1 MPRANG
7 RRNAKSWMY
16 LRRRILDRDDSRCCV
31 CGRGGSRFEIHHLV
45 GTRVDGRQDDSPEN
59 LQTQCRSCHIKT
71 HGERL
76 TRVKQPG
83 PDWGG
88 FLNGFMADLTP
99 TANCTK
105 AK

>member
-7 RRNAKSWMY
+7 RRNGNSWRL
-16 LRRRILDRDDSRCCV
+16 LRLRILARADYCCEV
-31 CGRGGSRFEIHHLV
+31 CGRGGARFEIHHIKPD
-45 GTRVDGRQDDSPEN
+45 RVDGRQDDSPEN
-59 LQTQCRSCHIKT
+59 LQVQCRSCHIKT

-88 FLNGFMADLTP
+88 FLNDFVGRTLP
-99 TANCTK
+99 RRPC
-105 AK
+105 

>member
-1 MPRANG
+1 MPRTNGRANG
-7 RRNAKSWMY
+7 NSWRY
-16 LRRRILDRDDSRCCV
+16 TRLRMLARDDYRCCA
-31 CGRGGSRFEIHHLV
+31 CGRSASRFEIHHI
-45 GTRVDGRQDDSPEN
+45 DGDRRNDVPEN
-59 LQTQCRSCHIKT
+59 LAVYCRSCHIAL

-83 PDWGG
+83 PDWAG

-99 TANCTK
+99 AANCTK